1 MDALALGEKL
11 LALLEGS
18 ARTTT
23 YKPAL
28 LLALIDRAQ
37 EYVDQDRVPVRALA
51 ERVIELY
58 WPQTLAYP
66 TTGNVLKQSQTSTGR
81 AAIVQAILAFR
92 HEHAA
97 TARAL
102 PPVIRSDEDWERL
115 LTHVEEILAE
125 WPIPRLQR
133 PYEPFLYSFDW
144 DWAEAGGWSVRAYR
158 TGGRA
163 LHLHA
168 GVAEALTALGPLLR
182 PFITRWWTDKA
193 ARLNPDVEAARGVV
207 EFEDFL
213 FGRDRVALERIAE
226 GLLDLQR
233 GVCLYCRT
241 RIGRD
246 REIDHFIPWAYSGD
260 DGIDNLVA
268 ACHRCNNSKRATLA
282 GPPHLAGIIER
293 NETWSG
299 DLDALSV
306 ERRWPRDPGRTH
318 RIARAAYLRS
328 PGERPLWI
336 RSRAGMSFE
345 SLEQHRYEL
354 AALLGA
360 GDASDQ

>member
-1 MDALALGEKL
+1 MTNALAIGEKL
-11 LALLEGS
+11 LALLEES

-37 EYVDQDRVPVRALA
+37 EYSGQEWIPVPALA
-51 ERVIELY
+51 ERVVELY

-66 TTGNVLKQSQTSTGR
+66 TTGHVLKQSQTSTGR
-81 AAIVQAILAFR
+81 AAIVQAMLAFR
-92 HEHAA
+92 DEHAQA
-97 TARAL
+97 ARAL
-102 PPVIRSDEDWERL
+102 PPAIRHERGWEQL
-115 LTHVEEILAE
+115 LARVEETLAE
-125 WPIPRLQR
+125 WPIPRSQR

-144 DWAEAGGWSVRAYR
+144 GWGEAGGWSVRAYR
-158 TGGRA
+158 TTGRA
-163 LHLHA
+163 IRLYP
-168 GVAEALTALGPLLR
+168 GVGDALTALGPLLR

-193 ARLNPDVEAARGVV
+193 ATLNPDVEAARSVL

-233 GVCLYCRT
+233 GNCFYCHT
-241 RIGRD
+241 PIGRS
-246 REIDHFIPWAYSGD
+246 REIDHFIPWTYSGD

-282 GPPHLAGIIER
+282 GPEHLAQIIRR
-293 NETWSG
+293 NQTWDQ
-299 DLDALSV
+299 DLAALSV
-306 ERRWPRDPGRTH
+306 ERRWPRDSDRTH
-318 RIARAAYLRS
+318 RITRAAYLRS

-336 RSRAGMSFE
+336 RAGTGMIVDTF
-345 SLEQHRYEL
+345 EQHRQEL
-354 AALLGA
+354 AALLG
-360 GDASDQ
+360 